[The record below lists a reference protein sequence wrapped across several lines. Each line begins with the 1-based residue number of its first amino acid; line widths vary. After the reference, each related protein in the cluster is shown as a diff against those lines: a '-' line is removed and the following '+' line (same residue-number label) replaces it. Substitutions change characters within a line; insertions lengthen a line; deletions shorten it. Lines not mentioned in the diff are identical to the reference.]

1 MKLYTSYFAQLR
13 KFPPNLIGL
22 STAVWNPKWR
32 PMGKDK
38 RGVICVDCPPF
49 KPGRECEG
57 LCQGPQICQ
66 EMHPENNPTHC
77 AFLKAYKAQL
87 DKLNIIKIQESLG
100 KLGTQIAQDEGFTDV
115 DFAFLVFETPTNPC
129 SERWMIQK
137 WFKEHGVP
145 IEEWQPDN

>member
-13 KFPPNLIGL
+13 KFPQNLIGL

-57 LCQGPQICQ
+57 LCNGSCNPK
-66 EMHPENNPTHC
+66 HPEDC

-87 DKLNIIKIQESLG
+87 DKLNIIRIQNSLG
-100 KLGTQIAQDEGFTDV
+100 KLGTEIAQNEKLKDAN
-115 DFAFLVFETPTNPC
+115 FAFLVYETPANPC
-129 SERWMIQK
+129 SERSVIQQ
-137 WFKEHGVP
+137 WFREHGIP
-145 IEEWQPDN
+145 IEEWQP

>member
-32 PMGKDK
+32 LMGKDK

-57 LCQGPQICQ
+57 LCNGKCEPK
-66 EMHPENNPTHC
+66 HPEDCT
-77 AFLKAYKAQL
+77 FLKAYKAQL
-87 DKLNIIKIQESLG
+87 DKLNITRIQNSLG
-100 KLGTQIAQDEGFTDV
+100 KLAKQISYDEGLQDI
-115 DFAFLVFETPTNPC
+115 DFAFLVYETPSNPC
-129 SERWMIQK
+129 SERIAIQQ
-137 WFKEHGVP
+137 WFHEHGMS
-145 IEEWQPDN
+145 IEEWQP

>member
-13 KFPPNLIGL
+13 KFPQNLIGL

-57 LCQGPQICQ
+57 LCEGKCNPK
-66 EMHPENNPTHC
+66 HPEDC
-77 AFLKAYKAQL
+77 AFIKTYKNQL
-87 DKLNIIKIQESLG
+87 DKLNIVSIQESLG
-100 KLGTQIAQDEGFTDV
+100 KLANQIARDENFTDI
-115 DFAFLVFETPTNPC
+115 DFAFLVYETPTNPC
-129 SERWMIQK
+129 RERVAIQQYS
-137 WFKEHGVP
+137 KEHGINVQ
-145 IEEWQPDN
+145 EWQP

>member
-49 KPGRECEG
+49 KPGHTCEG
-57 LCQGPQICQ
+57 LCNGSCNPKHPQD
-66 EMHPENNPTHC
+66 C

-87 DKLNIIKIQESLG
+87 DNLNIISIQESLG
-100 KLGTQIAQDEGFTDV
+100 KLGAQIAQDEGFTDV

-129 SERWMIQK
+129 SERVAIQQY
-137 WFKEHGVP
+137 FKEHG
-145 IEEWQPDN
+145 INIQEWQL